1 MDNNNIVDSSLNN
14 FLSSLIDSKNNQ
26 TKEDILLGKIIFP
39 PYNSTLENIDSFQT
53 KENRIIKN
61 NLLKEYKLNL
71 YDEERKKLKKNILN
85 YEIQLKNLKQL
96 NKDIN
101 LKLNIKEQNRLKS
114 AYTSNQNNI
123 DKNNNKITQINS
135 LTRESSNYHNK
146 KNYEVIKS
154 ISTNKYEINN
164 KSISSPKNIV
174 VKKNIPKNIFIKPLI
189 SSFKRDFSRINNED
203 KEQKLEDEAKAFIRR
218 INGVKSNQRTLK
230 INKNKSDYYK
240 KIEEEMKLYY
250 EKKEKEKEDYNKYLN
265 SNEYKEE
272 KKNKFGYFEGKPI
285 INKKYHYYSSRGKNR
300 NKFNNYGNNIIRN
313 QLKNYEE
320 NTSNLLNDIPN
331 INQYKYLNIETNKS
345 EQLKTNDKN
354 KSENIIDENNFYK
367 IQYDFD
373 NDSPSFS
380 DINVR
385 RSPYYFNDPKY
396 NLSIE
401 KKLEEFRE
409 KDKIKRKTYKSKFDD
424 NKSNN
429 TSISHIKHNNDL
441 SENNIN
447 ENEINDNNF
456 NLNDNLDDDDS
467 NLNDKG
473 EIINQNDKEED
484 NNNFDV

>member
-53 KENRIIKN
+53 EENRIIKN

-123 DKNNNKITQINS
+123 EKNNNKITQINS
-135 LTRESSNYHNK
+135 LTRESSNYHNNQ
-146 KNYEVIKS
+146 NYEVIKS

-218 INGVKSNQRTLK
+218 INGVKSNQRILK

-285 INKKYHYYSSRGKNR
+285 IN
-300 NKFNNYGNNIIRN
+300 IP
-313 QLKNYEE
+313 QEE
-320 NTSNLLNDIPN
+320 
-331 INQYKYLNIETNKS
+331 
-345 EQLKTNDKN
+345 
-354 KSENIIDENNFYK
+354 
-367 IQYDFD
+367 
-373 NDSPSFS
+373 
-380 DINVR
+380 
-385 RSPYYFNDPKY
+385 
-396 NLSIE
+396 
-401 KKLEEFRE
+401 
-409 KDKIKRKTYKSKFDD
+409 KRKT
-424 NKSNN
+424 
-429 TSISHIKHNNDL
+429 
-441 SENNIN
+441 
-447 ENEINDNNF
+447 
-456 NLNDNLDDDDS
+456 NLITM
-467 NLNDKG
+467 
-473 EIINQNDKEED
+473 EII
-484 NNNFDV
+484 

>member
-146 KNYEVIKS
+146 QNYEVIKS

-218 INGVKSNQRTLK
+218 INGVKSNQRILK

-265 SNEYKEE
+265 SNEY
-272 KKNKFGYFEGKPI
+272 
-285 INKKYHYYSSRGKNR
+285 
-300 NKFNNYGNNIIRN
+300 
-313 QLKNYEE
+313 
-320 NTSNLLNDIPN
+320 
-331 INQYKYLNIETNKS
+331 
-345 EQLKTNDKN
+345 
-354 KSENIIDENNFYK
+354 
-367 IQYDFD
+367 
-373 NDSPSFS
+373 
-380 DINVR
+380 
-385 RSPYYFNDPKY
+385 
-396 NLSIE
+396 
-401 KKLEEFRE
+401 
-409 KDKIKRKTYKSKFDD
+409 
-424 NKSNN
+424 
-429 TSISHIKHNNDL
+429 
-441 SENNIN
+441 
-447 ENEINDNNF
+447 
-456 NLNDNLDDDDS
+456 
-467 NLNDKG
+467 
-473 EIINQNDKEED
+473 
-484 NNNFDV
+484 